1 MSDDSKSRSLNYRAG
16 PFTAF
21 VTAVCSLFMQWFIW
35 FMYEK
40 AGYSWGFNLITPL
53 ILCMMYHY
61 VQLDAGRHGNFS
73 RRFCFFWGVLIPLV
87 IGTALTLILYLKYP
101 EMSPF
106 DPDAEYKGSFRELAA
121 VYSGRIVMTSAYL
134 LIFAIIDIPILKRTD
149 SKTDED
155 DKK

>member
-1 MSDDSKSRSLNYRAG
+1 M
-16 PFTAF
+16 
-21 VTAVCSLFMQWFIW
+21 
-35 FMYEK
+35 
-40 AGYSWGFNLITPL
+40 
-53 ILCMMYHY
+53 
-61 VQLDAGRHGNFS
+61 
-73 RRFCFFWGVLIPLV
+73 IPLV

-106 DPDAEYKGSFRELAA
+106 DLDAEYTGSFRELAA